1 MLGNSLPPPPGLKA
15 ELLQGAGS
23 DPCLP
28 GGKRPCCS
36 SSFLLYGRG
45 ERQQTP
51 NVGASEIR
59 RKEGGEWGLGSTVG
73 EGGGMRCEEKEVGK
87 EEERKA

>member
-1 MLGNSLPPPPGLKA
+1 M
-15 ELLQGAGS
+15 
-23 DPCLP
+23 
-28 GGKRPCCS
+28 
-36 SSFLLYGRG
+36 
-45 ERQQTP
+45 
-51 NVGASEIR
+51 GASEIR